1 MRVLFIYLITLVFLS
16 ACSFN
21 PSKSIEV
28 CLEDVHLWEYHDG
41 NPMWYTLSWFDG
53 SQVHRMT
60 VDKHTRSVTVWIERG
75 KSCIF
80 TATTLDSLRP
90 MGGMYV
96 PGQGDSVRL
105 SFADGRL
112 ASLLLDLAQYDP
124 SLIDS
129 IETDRLKEIIPSD
142 FDEDALY
149 QAFLDGTVGKPDHGA
164 DDSAGA
170 VDLYG
175 DNHGVYALEGCPVE
189 FDVHGERFVCYCAK
203 LAVSPAFR
211 RKGRGNLSFALLFG
225 EFIVPRAVRR
235 ACGLRG

>member
-28 CLEDVHLWEYHDG
+28 CLEDVHLWEYHDA
-41 NPMWYTLSWFDG
+41 NPMWYTLRWFDG

-60 VDKHTRSVTVWIERG
+60 VDKHTRSVTVRIERG

-80 TATTLDSLRP
+80 TATPLDSLRP

-124 SLIDS
+124 SLVDS
-129 IETDRLKEIIPSD
+129 IETERLKEIIPSD

-149 QAFLDGTVGKPDHGA
+149 QAFLDGTVGKQAVARQDHFDITLSGLPSGQYISEY
-164 DDSAGA
+164 DDGPVFELETGESITLSLTPGIHRFYNSQRRFVHVAA
-170 VDLYG
+170 VYSDGTSGYYS
-175 DNHGVYALEGCPVE
+175 YALS
-189 FDVHGERFVCYCAK
+189 
-203 LAVSPAFR
+203 LW
-211 RKGRGNLSFALLFG
+211 
-225 EFIVPRAVRR
+225 
-235 ACGLRG
+235 